1 MATRNSS
8 HDWVRIELEY
18 LTGEVSIRE
27 IADRHEISEGAIRK
41 RAKAEKWV
49 RAVRTVRTVRTS
61 RTAPAVQPSPPT
73 ERPPTPDASVIAER
87 GRGLVARMLDELDAT
102 TAHIGE
108 LEEMIEDVTAG
119 DRDGRRRDGMMNA
132 ISLSGRAKT
141 LKELATA
148 FKTINEASAP
158 QGKKAAAQER
168 AREVAGGSRFRPVGT
183 PALKVVK
190 P

>member
-1 MATRNSS
+1 MATRKSA
-8 HDWVRIELEY
+8 HDWDRIELEY
-18 LTGEVSIRE
+18 LAGEDSIRE

-49 RAVRTVRTVRTS
+49 RAVRRVRTARTS
-61 RTAPAVQPSPPT
+61 PLARSETPE
-73 ERPPTPDASVIAER
+73 ERPPAPDASVIADR

-102 TAHIGE
+102 TTHIGE
-108 LEEMIEDVTAG
+108 LEDIIEDVTSN
-119 DRDGRRRDGMMNA
+119 DRDGKRRDGMLSA
-132 ISLSGRAKT
+132 ISLNGRAKT

>member
-1 MATRNSS
+1 MATRKSA
-8 HDWVRIELEY
+8 HDWDRIELEY
-18 LTGEVSIRE
+18 LAGEDSIRE

-41 RAKAEKWV
+41 RAKAEMWV
-49 RAVRTVRTVRTS
+49 RAVRRVRTMRTS
-61 RTAPAVQPSPPT
+61 PPAAQDEPVERAPVP
-73 ERPPTPDASVIAER
+73 EASVIAER

-102 TAHIGE
+102 TTHIGE
-108 LEEMIEDVTAG
+108 LEEMIEDVTAD
-119 DRDGRRRDGMMNA
+119 DRDSRRRDGMLSA
-132 ISLSGRAKT
+132 LSLTGRAKT

-148 FKTINEASAP
+148 FKTINEASVP